1 MTFKQVTFRSKVV
14 FRNWFSFLWTF
25 KIVKS
30 YSNKSVHKVHS
41 ILTEFTSQ
49 DANGKGACMLT
60 PWPHPEG
67 RGRAGQPG
75 NRKQNDRQRSLPEH
89 LRERGVAVIRPIGQ
103 NSSWVRG
110 RWEESV
116 EDREGGG
123 GAFQEAG
130 GSRGWGWSKGGGVS
144 RKVMQSSS
152 GGVTGTRLNV
162 NRKSPLQTWALI
174 HI

>member
-1 MTFKQVTFRSKVV
+1 MER
-14 FRNWFSFLWTF
+14 
-25 KIVKS
+25 
-30 YSNKSVHKVHS
+30 VH
-41 ILTEFTSQ
+41 
-49 DANGKGACMLT
+49 ACWRHDHT
-60 PWPHPEG
+60 RWG

-130 GSRGWGWSKGGGVS
+130 GSRGWGAKGEELAGRLCRVHRVGLLVQDSMLTGRAHSKPELWSIFRS
-144 RKVMQSSS
+144 LTVMYSQSLCCCNGYFTSQF
-152 GGVTGTRLNV
+152 TRLFDLSCFYSDYQRNE
-162 NRKSPLQTWALI
+162 TWL
-174 HI
+174 